1 MENGAAGK
9 QTIGIPSKRIP
20 VPSPDYHENENI
32 QKIFHAQQLYA
43 SSNFDAVHQ
52 NLLVSSH
59 NISSSRTGIICD
71 TQKLFFSICD
81 PNILVSNMSAKDKF
95 LPVKN

>member
-32 QKIFHAQQLYA
+32 QKIFHAQLLHA
-43 SSNFDAVHQ
+43 SSNFDTVHQ
-52 NLLVSSH
+52 NLLVCGQ
-59 NISSSRTGIICD
+59 NISSSRTGIISD
-71 TQKLFFSICD
+71 TQIFDD
-81 PNILVSNMSAKDKF
+81 PNVLISNMSAEHEF
-95 LPVKN
+95 LPVQN